1 MGIQIFCSQSNQ
13 EDLVMNQFMQAVVST
28 MKTQKSYRSVVAL
41 VATACASVLLSACI
55 GGGGGDS
62 SSDDVDLLAAYEK
75 IQGCMDRNDLINIVG
90 MAPNE
95 HDTLNTMIWETDRYR
110 LMVQLSRWDD
120 GRDIAHQKYL
130 LGPGGDRVF
139 GLDNESCKG

>member
-28 MKTQKSYRSVVAL
+28 VKTQESYRSVVAL

-90 MAPNE
+90 VAPN
-95 HDTLNTMIWETDRYR
+95 DVDSLNTMIWASGKYR
-110 LMVQLSRWDD
+110 LMVQLEL
-120 GRDIAHQKYL
+120 GDIGWHIAKDKSL
-130 LGPGGDRVF
+130 LGPGVDRIF
-139 GLDNESCKG
+139 GFDNDSCRG

>member
-1 MGIQIFCSQSNQ
+1 MRSGFKLAIGGLMARNMKSVGPI
-13 EDLVMNQFMQAVVST
+13 VGGAVIMLSP
-28 MKTQKSYRSVVAL
+28 M
-41 VATACASVLLSACI
+41 LLSACI

-62 SSDDVDLLAAYEK
+62 SGTEVDLAAAYEK

>member
-28 MKTQKSYRSVVAL
+28 VKTQKSYRSVVAL

-62 SSDDVDLLAAYEK
+62 SGTEVDLAAAYEK

-90 MAPNE
+90 MAPN
-95 HDTLNTMIWETDRYR
+95 DVDSLNTMTWATDKYR
-110 LMVQLSRWDD
+110 LMVQLSLADS
-120 GRDIAHQKYL
+120 GRYIAGQKYL
-130 LGPGGDRVF
+130 LWPGPDRVF
-139 GLDNESCKG
+139 GLNNDSCKG

>member
-28 MKTQKSYRSVVAL
+28 VKTQKSYRSVVAL

-90 MAPNE
+90 VAPN
-95 HDTLNTMIWETDRYR
+95 DVDSLNTMIWASGKYR
-110 LMVQLSRWDD
+110 LMVQLEL
-120 GRDIAHQKYL
+120 GDIGWHIAKDKSL
-130 LGPGGDRVF
+130 LGPGVDRIF
-139 GLDNESCKG
+139 GFDNDSCRG

>member
-1 MGIQIFCSQSNQ
+1 
-13 EDLVMNQFMQAVVST
+13 MNQFMQAVVST

-62 SSDDVDLLAAYEK
+62 SGTEVDLPAAYEK

-90 MAPNE
+90 VAPN
-95 HDTLNTMIWETDRYR
+95 DVDASNTMIWEAGKYR
-110 LMVQLSRWDD
+110 LMVFLQLWDS
-120 GRDIAHQKYL
+120 GLYIASTKYL
-130 LGPGGDRVF
+130 IGPGADRQTVI
-139 GLDNESCKG
+139 DSCED

>member
-1 MGIQIFCSQSNQ
+1 
-13 EDLVMNQFMQAVVST
+13 MNQFMQAVVST

-62 SSDDVDLLAAYEK
+62 SGTEVDLPAAYEK

-90 MAPNE
+90 VAPN
-95 HDTLNTMIWETDRYR
+95 DVDASNTMIWEAGKYR
-110 LMVQLSRWDD
+110 LMVFLQLWDS
-120 GRDIAHQKYL
+120 GLYIASTKYL
-130 LGPGGDRVF
+130 IGPGADRQTVI
-139 GLDNESCKG
+139 DSCAD